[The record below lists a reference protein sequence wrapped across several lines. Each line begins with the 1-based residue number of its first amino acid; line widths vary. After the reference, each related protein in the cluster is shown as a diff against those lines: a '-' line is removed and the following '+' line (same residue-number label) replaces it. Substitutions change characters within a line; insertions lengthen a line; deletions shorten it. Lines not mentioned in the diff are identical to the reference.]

1 MKVLIID
8 PKKMKVLPVRNIYFY
23 KIVEV
28 EVTNNGQST
37 NVSVSWQD
45 SKGKRHYQE
54 WDGEFG
60 EDDFVEEFGFKLKR
74 D

>member
-1 MKVLIID
+1 MKVS
-8 PKKMKVLPVRNIYFY
+8 PVRNIYFY
-23 KIVEV
+23 KLVHA

-37 NVSVSWQD
+37 NVFISWQD
-45 SKGKRHYQE
+45 SKGKRYTQE